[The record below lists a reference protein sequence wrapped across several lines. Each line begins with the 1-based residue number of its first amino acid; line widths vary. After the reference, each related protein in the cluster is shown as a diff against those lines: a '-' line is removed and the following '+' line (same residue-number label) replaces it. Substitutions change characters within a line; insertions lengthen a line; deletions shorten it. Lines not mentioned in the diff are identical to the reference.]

1 MKDRS
6 AVRRSWIVA
15 AAFGAFILCSV
26 GAAILVGL
34 MPSFGE
40 KCVQQCKP
48 LGLEG
53 RMVSTYPQEMTGA
66 RGGPKECKCLSTGA
80 AQGMQ

>member
-1 MKDRS
+1 MKDHS
-6 AVRRSWIVA
+6 SVRRNWIVA
-15 AAFGAFILCSV
+15 AAFGGVILCSV

-34 MPSFGE
+34 MPSFEE
-40 KCVQQCKP
+40 KCIQQCKP

-66 RGGPKECKCLSTGA
+66 RGGPKECKCLSAGA
-80 AQGMQ
+80 ARGMQ

>member
-1 MKDRS
+1 MTGRS
-6 AVRRSWIVA
+6 AVRRNWIVA
-15 AAFGAFILCSV
+15 AVFGGFILCGV
-26 GAAILVGL
+26 GAAILVGML
-34 MPSFGE
+34 PSFEE

-66 RGGPKECKCLSTGA
+66 RGGPKECKCLSNVA
-80 AQGMQ
+80 APSVQ

>member
-1 MKDRS
+1 MTGRS

-15 AAFGAFILCSV
+15 AAFSGFLLCSF

-34 MPSFGE
+34 LPSIEE

-48 LGLEG
+48 LGMEG

-66 RGGPKECKCLSTGA
+66 RGGPKECKCLGA
-80 AQGMQ
+80 AAGQAMQ